1 MDKQMKKAFLITTLC
16 LLILV
21 GYGQS
26 RPQTTRL
33 KKIVES
39 IHENLRDV
47 ATMSGIPYLSS
58 AHWAKV
64 VYIQSPDTLIAV
76 PFDSLGN
83 GYNYLDYDIKIV
95 FDKQTQIKTQFLQ
108 GIIVLE
114 PIGEERIEKYKTY
127 YMDIKRR
134 KGSN

>member
-1 MDKQMKKAFLITTLC
+1 MKKAFLITTLC

-47 ATMSGIPYLSS
+47 ATMSGISHQNS

-64 VYIQSPDTLIAV
+64 VYIQNPDTLIAV

-83 GYNYLDYDIKIV
+83 GYNNLDYDIKIV

-114 PIGEERIEKYKTY
+114 PIGKERIEKLKTY
-127 YMDIKRR
+127 YLDTKRR
-134 KGSN
+134 KRD